1 MRLRYLFLLIL
12 PLLLNCPKK
21 YAPDVKSIEV
31 LYVSSLYNDIYH
43 DQPLLAGIKGLS
55 GLKVGHL
62 KTDPPFMSIIL
73 GRLGFYELL
82 NETGIDFV
90 IADSLT
96 FWTDNINYFL
106 IPKSMGYAI
115 KNYEGIRFAILRK
128 DKDTLAIDDE
138 IQISLVKQR
147 SDVIWIIENKLLDI
161 APMKISF
168 FIKDRGLTDTTVT
181 ALNVELDSL
190 LYLKIK
196 AFKERLEHTLNQK
209 TYLEEKNLKEYIL
222 CKMSQNESVNLIL
235 YPQDLFIN
243 DINRDSITLKEIL
256 NGITSEMKFSKKV
269 MNKEQI
275 QKLNK
280 DKKYETW
287 GKPKKNNNVLLPDE
301 YGAYLFDMFYK
312 LGSNNGK

>member
-21 YAPDVKSIEV
+21 YAPDVESIEV
-31 LYVSSLYNDIYH
+31 LYVSSLHNDIYQ
-43 DQPLLAGIKGLS
+43 DQPLLAGIKGLP

-62 KTDPPFMSIIL
+62 KTNPPFMSIIL

-96 FWTDNINYFL
+96 FWTDKIDYFL

-128 DKDTLAIDDE
+128 DKDTLAIADE
-138 IQISLVKQR
+138 IRISLVKQR

-161 APMKISF
+161 APVRINF
-168 FIKDRGLTDTTVT
+168 FIKNRGLTDTTVT
-181 ALNVELDSL
+181 ALNVGLDTL

-196 AFKERLEHTLNQK
+196 AFKERLEHTLKQQ

-222 CKMSQNESVNLIL
+222 SKMSQNESVNLIL

-243 DINRDSITLKEIL
+243 DITGDSITLREIL
-256 NGITSEMKFSKKV
+256 HSIVSETKFSKTV
-269 MNKEQI
+269 MNREQI
-275 QKLNK
+275 EKVNK

-287 GKPKKNNNVLLPDE
+287 GAAKKNNNVLLPDE
-301 YGAYLFDMFYK
+301 YGAYMFDMFYK

>member
-21 YAPDVKSIEV
+21 YAPDVESIEV
-31 LYVSSLYNDIYH
+31 LYVSSLYNDIYQ
-43 DQPLLAGIKGLS
+43 DQPLLAGIKDPP

-62 KTDPPFMSIIL
+62 KTKPPFISIIL

-90 IADSLT
+90 IVDSLT

-128 DKDTLAIDDE
+128 DKDTLTIDDE
-138 IQISLVKQR
+138 IQISLAKQR

-168 FIKDRGLTDTTVT
+168 FIKNRGLTDTTMT
-181 ALNVELDSL
+181 PLNVELDTL

-196 AFKERLEHTLNQK
+196 VFKERLEHILNQK
-209 TYLEEKNLKEYIL
+209 TYLEQKNLKEYIL
-222 CKMSQNESVNLIL
+222 SKMSHNESVNLIL

-243 DINRDSITLKEIL
+243 DITSDSVALREIL
-256 NGITSEMKFSKKV
+256 NNIVSEIKFSKTI

-275 QKLNK
+275 QELNK
-280 DKKYETW
+280 DKKYEIW
-287 GKPKKNNNVLLPDE
+287 GKLKKNNNVLLPDE
-301 YGAYLFDMFYK
+301 YGTYLFDMFYK
-312 LGSNNGK
+312 LSSGHGE